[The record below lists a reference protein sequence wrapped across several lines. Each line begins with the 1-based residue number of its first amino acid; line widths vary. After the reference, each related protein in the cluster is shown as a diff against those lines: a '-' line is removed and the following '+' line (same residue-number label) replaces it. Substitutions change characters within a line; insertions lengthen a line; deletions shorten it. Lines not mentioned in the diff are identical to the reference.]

1 MTMPVV
7 SRIPGGMHLAV
18 LVLVMSGCEKMF
30 QKDGDRTLAAA
41 DRKAAAGEYRV
52 AIMLYEA
59 ALDGTP
65 KTAEVHYKLATIYDD
80 KLNNPLGALHH
91 FSRYLELAPDGPH
104 AKAAREFQKPGG
116 LRVAESLNRGGLI
129 TQEEAVRLKKENL
142 DLRMQVVTL
151 RAQKNAP
158 ATAAA
163 APGKSEPVPKAIAA
177 GARTYV
183 VQPGD
188 TFSSI
193 AAKFY
198 KNRARWKEIR
208 DANFQG
214 ATGTPKITAGQ
225 KLAIP

>member
-1 MTMPVV
+1 M
-7 SRIPGGMHLAV
+7 SRAARAFGCIGFAV
-18 LVLVMSGCEKMF
+18 LALAAAGCQKMF
-30 QKDGDRTLAAA
+30 QKDSDRTLSAA

-65 KTAEVHYKLATIYDD
+65 RTAEIHYKLGTIYDD
-80 KLNNPLGALHH
+80 KLNDPLSALHH

-104 AKAAREFQKPGG
+104 AKAARDFQKPGS
-116 LRVAESLNRGGLI
+116 LRLAESLNRGGLI

-142 DLRMQVVTL
+142 DLRMQIVTL
-151 RAQKNAP
+151 RAQKNAQV
-158 ATAAA
+158 AAA
-163 APGKSEPVPKAIAA
+163 APSAKAEPVPKAIPD

-188 TFSSI
+188 TFSTI

-198 KNRARWKEIR
+198 RNRARWKEIR

>member
-1 MTMPVV
+1 V
-7 SRIPGGMHLAV
+7 S
-18 LVLVMSGCEKMF
+18 
-30 QKDGDRTLAAA
+30 LAAS
-41 DRKAAAGEYRV
+41 DRKAPAGEYRV

-65 KTAEVHYKLATIYDD
+65 KTAEIHYKLATIYDD

-91 FSRYLELAPDGPH
+91 FSRYLELAPEGPH

-116 LRVAESLNRGGLI
+116 LRIAESLNRGGLI

-158 ATAAA
+158 TATA
-163 APGKSEPVPKAIAA
+163 PSSGKNESVPKAIPA

-183 VQPGD
+183 
-188 TFSSI
+188 
-193 AAKFY
+193 
-198 KNRARWKEIR
+198 
-208 DANFQG
+208 
-214 ATGTPKITAGQ
+214 
-225 KLAIP
+225 